1 MDILKKD
8 GPLTL
13 LAPNNAAFK
22 AIEKVSEGL
31 AIDVLC
37 NLLKRHIVKGRKI
50 MEADFKDGPLKTF
63 NGDLKVTK
71 DGTKTKFGEVMAEI
85 VQGMGDKK
93 ASNGIIH
100 VIDKVLLE
108 GTKSKYLLFIV
119 NMLVMYKID

>member
-1 MDILKKD
+1 MF
-8 GPLTL
+8 
-13 LAPNNAAFK
+13 APNNAAFK

-37 NLLKRHIVKGRKI
+37 NLLKRHIVKDSKI

-63 NGDLKVTK
+63 NGDLKATK
-71 DGTKTKFGEVMAEI
+71 DGAKTKFGEVMAEI

-108 GTKSKYLLFIV
+108 GTKSKYLLFTI
-119 NMLVMYKID
+119 NMFN

>member
-1 MDILKKD
+1 
-8 GPLTL
+8 
-13 LAPNNAAFK
+13 
-22 AIEKVSEGL
+22 
-31 AIDVLC
+31 
-37 NLLKRHIVKGRKI
+37 

-71 DGTKTKFGEVMAEI
+71 DGAKTKFGEVMAEI

-108 GTKSKYLLFIV
+108 GTKSKYLLFTV
-119 NMLVMYKID
+119 NMLVMHNTVQMFLFYKVYVKIHCRHVNHIQRNMLQS